1 MRKLVLILMA
11 FSLLYAC
18 SKEKS
23 NDVLDEQL
31 NETLLQLTNGIGV
44 EALLLPDEND
54 LSKIPQDPKNVLTP
68 EKVELGKL
76 LFHETG
82 IALAPT
88 NQFAMGTFSCASC
101 HFAGAGFQA
110 GRFQGIGD
118 GGIGFGRNGEGR
130 VRGSLYKGEDLDV
143 QPIRS
148 PSVMN
153 TAYQKNML
161 WNGQFGAT
169 GLNEGTENAWTEGT
183 PKENNFLGFE
193 GIETQA
199 IAGLGVHKL
208 IIDSSFIHNST
219 YKNLFD
225 KAFADNPVS
234 ERYSTINAGLS
245 IAAYERIILSNQAPF
260 QKWLK
265 GDKKALSSTEKKG
278 AILFFGKAGCG
289 TCHNSPALNS
299 MDFYAL
305 GMADL
310 VDCPE
315 ETFKTTIDNP
325 QNLGRGGFTEQAVDN
340 YKFKVPQLYNLKDS
354 PFYGHGASFRTIHD
368 VVNYF
373 NNGVAESDRVPNE
386 QLDESFRQ
394 LNLSDEEIDQITAFL
409 SEGLYDN
416 NLGRY
421 EPSSLPSGNCFPNND
436 PLSKNQLGCN

>member
-18 SKEKS
+18 SKEET

-31 NETLLQLTNGIGV
+31 NETLLQMTNGIGA

-54 LSKIPQDPKNVLTP
+54 LSKIPQDPKNVLTS

-82 IALAPT
+82 IALGPT
-88 NQFAMGTFSCASC
+88 KDFSMGTFSCASC
-101 HFAGAGFQA
+101 HFAGAGFQS

-130 VRGSLYKGEDLDV
+130 VRGSLYRGEDLDV
-143 QPIRS
+143 QPIRV
-148 PSVMN
+148 PTAMN
-153 TAYQKNML
+153 GAFQINMM

-169 GLNEGTENAWTEGT
+169 GVNTGTESAWTIDT

-193 GIETQA
+193 GLETQA
-199 IAGLGVHKL
+199 LAGLTEHRL
-208 IIDSSFIHNST
+208 LMDSAFVYRTS
-219 YKNLFD
+219 YKGMFD
-225 KAFADNPVS
+225 VAFPNTPAD
-234 ERYSTINAGLS
+234 ERYTLVNAALA
-245 IAAYERIILSNQAPF
+245 IAAYERTILSNQAPF

-265 GDKKALSSTEKKG
+265 GDKTALSATEKAG

-299 MDFYAL
+299 MEFYAL

-325 QNLGRGGFTEQAVDN
+325 QNLGRGGFTGQAADN

-354 PFYGHGASFRTIHD
+354 PFYGHGASFRTIHE
-368 VVNYF
+368 VVDYLNQ
-373 NNGVAESDRVPNE
+373 GVAENDRVPNE
-386 QLDESFRQ
+386 QLDDSFQQ
-394 LNLSDEEIDQITAFL
+394 LNLSDEEIEQITVFL

-416 NLGRY
+416 NLRRY
-421 EPSSLPSGNCFPNND
+421 EPSRLPTGNCFPNND
-436 PLSKNQLGCN
+436 PLSKNELGCN

>member
-31 NETLLQLTNGIGV
+31 NETLLQVTNGIGV
-44 EALLLPDEND
+44 EALVLPDEND

-110 GRFQGIGD
+110 GRFQGI
-118 GGIGFGRNGEGR
+118 
-130 VRGSLYKGEDLDV
+130 
-143 QPIRS
+143 
-148 PSVMN
+148 VMN